1 MDSWVMSKVWIEQ
14 QNLFYDLHN
23 FLDAECDDTFK
34 MTLDER
40 INARA
45 EVEECK
51 VRWVQLNGIKR
62 LFGHAKAGKST
73 SKDILRQ

>member
-1 MDSWVMSKVWIEQ
+1 MSKVWIEH

-51 VRWVQLNGIKR
+51 VR
-62 LFGHAKAGKST
+62 
-73 SKDILRQ
+73 